1 MGYKNLKYVPYKVS
15 CVSFVPR
22 AQYNVDQ
29 LQVVVSSRSDRKD
42 AQNSILVLNINSES
56 ISKSTELK
64 VESRTTDIGWLNEDS
79 LIVGNKKGQTVLYH
93 HKDELNEIYTWSS
106 ETKAISSVSVFE
118 HFFNDSQYVR
128 TSEDGSISVL
138 STTSTDPLRSYRDEC
153 TVNCS
158 LALSSGHVL
167 SGNQFGQAKLWDL
180 RTNDSEASKT
190 LKLTSS
196 YSSLLTVAQHPGRTH
211 LILGGC
217 SDGHLSLWDLRQG
230 KEPVSFIARHQ
241 GPIWTLKFHPLS
253 PVAVSGGADS
263 KIYAQSGNW
272 EEEIS
277 EISTVK
283 DLSQDT
289 GFIDSV
295 NSVSLNGDYL
305 AAGGDDC
312 CLLVASLR

>member
-1 MGYKNLKYVPYKVS
+1 
-15 CVSFVPR
+15 VPR

-29 LQVVVSSRSDRKD
+29 LQVVVSSRSDKKV
-42 AQNSILVLNINSES
+42 AENSLLVLNINAES
-56 ISKSTELK
+56 ISKSTEVK
-64 VESRTTDIGWLNEDS
+64 VASRTTDIGWLNEDS
-79 LIVGNKKGQTVLYH
+79 MIVGNKKGQTTLYR
-93 HKDELNEIYTWSS
+93 HKDELNEIFTWSS
-106 ETKAISSVSVFE
+106 ETKAVTSVCVFE
-118 HFFNDSQYVR
+118 HFFNDSQFVR
-128 TSEDGSISVL
+128 TAEDGAISVL
-138 STTSTDPLRSYRDEC
+138 STTSTNPLRSYRDEC

-180 RTNDSEASKT
+180 RSNEGAAAKT
-190 LKLTSS
+190 LKLASS
-196 YSSLLTVAQHPGRTH
+196 YASLLTLAQHPGRTH

-217 SDGHLSLWDLRQG
+217 SDGNLSLWDLRQG

-283 DLSQDT
+283 DLSQDS
-289 GFIDSV
+289 FIDSV
-295 NSVSLNGDYL
+295 NSLSLSGDYL

-312 CLLVASLR
+312 CLLVRRL